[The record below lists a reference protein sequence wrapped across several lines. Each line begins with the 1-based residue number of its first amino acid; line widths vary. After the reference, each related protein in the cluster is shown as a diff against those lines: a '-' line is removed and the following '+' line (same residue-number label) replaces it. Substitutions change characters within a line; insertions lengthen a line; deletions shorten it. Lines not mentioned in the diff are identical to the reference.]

1 MTEEEIKRATC
12 QISGSGNSGTG
23 WLIAPQFVL
32 TARHCVEDALKEGKS
47 VHLQFGAGEASIQV
61 DATVGPDDES
71 LDVCLLQLPHP
82 LELDPIPI
90 ATESPR
96 AGEKWSAFGYPVV
109 KLVLGHALRGEI
121 QQVLDD
127 SLLRVDLDVSIE
139 PGTHLSDYRGLSGSA
154 LIVAGVCKGLLLV
167 NIDSALGALSL
178 HKIRPFLEKHS
189 LASPQAELVA
199 AAITYG
205 ARPEFDAS
213 LESVIAKLRGGYVF
227 IEGSHGVGKSLYCKH
242 FQPQSPALEALG
254 VYALSD
260 RTRGSTPAKQAQPEA
275 LFDWL
280 NSLLSSRATGKP
292 ARLRDLTYSQLIE
305 LTGQVLKSLAERST
319 RAGKVGV
326 LFIDGIDEAAAAGAD
341 ALKRL
346 VNLLPPEI
354 PDGLV
359 IVVTGVGLQAL
370 GADLDPINR
379 GAERLTL
386 PPLDRDVQYDVC
398 RSFLD
403 EDKDKAH
410 IVAALCDRALG
421 HPLYLRYLADMVNS
435 GATEL
440 DIAELPVFSGAIEE
454 YYETIWSKLIASN
467 DVVNLLGIIARVRWG
482 IPVSKVA
489 SMLTAS
495 ELAALPSTLVRVR
508 HLLAYPDNTQVYHPS
523 FTDFAIHKTAVI
535 DEWVH
540 SRLVDFCASAES
552 EDYGVLNK
560 VYHGLRAGKQ
570 HQLRAIEECQQTWV
584 DESVL
589 RGVEPDVLLSDVE
602 DTLEAAMSIGGAL
615 DIIRLLLLSQ
625 RLTFRYDVLF
635 VQSAQLVASALTAL
649 GKTESAIRH
658 IVRSGRLVVSADEA
672 FAVANALTRQGST
685 EQALHLLELLRRE
698 VNQVFEKIGTGEGL
712 SIREFF
718 GAVDVLLHSFS
729 LARAA
734 GGDPPFSRLVR
745 TVSERVL
752 FAPGSKFSRE
762 ESAQVLRH
770 LFGSIAGGQLCLQ
783 AEYLSIR
790 QTGLP
795 VDVETRHQLLSLLQV
810 LVHAQMYSE
819 RYGTPLDR
827 NLLAALLDE
836 ITSVIDAPLKPDDR
850 NFLHADVLIETGATH
865 GLVATYCAGADFPGD
880 EKLPLHKENRAD
892 FDYSGFDGAMLKLR
906 AKTFLS
912 DDNTKPQVS
921 QPSGYEWEGGLEA
934 LARAVAWCDGKARR
948 AFAAK
953 DQQELDAVWAL
964 LQEELLPSLA
974 FTLEERIHWEASYF
988 IPEAVIPRLY
998 QHLAKLFL
1006 DCFADK
1012 AIALLE
1018 ALERG
1023 FDSQLGIYNEGFRLA
1038 LQRVLQL
1045 YVEHGPTGAQ
1055 ADMAF
1060 VLVLRWRDYAQAN
1073 VANRL
1078 ELVPELLQIIPLLA
1092 QLNAQEEALRTYRM
1106 VLASSMGPSW
1116 YKEDQLSVM
1125 SSTLEA
1131 LPATSP
1137 LSSSSLG
1144 QVAALLERASGEM
1157 TFQRYVRAD
1166 KGNFIGQLCRRS
1178 LYADAVRYFEHQS
1191 CGTLPELYAQATAGD
1206 LDRVSPLV
1214 GMRYPGGA
1222 LEEQAALLA
1231 LVRNTGS
1238 RASWR
1243 VRWALLEVFLHGD
1256 ERHLTDWGGEL
1267 AGIINELSQSSADLE
1282 VVSARLR
1289 SIVESLN
1296 AERAWLLLQALV
1308 PKLAPALR
1316 GQFEPYLDKARS
1328 GLDQG
1333 RTQRLSRNFDV
1344 HEREAP
1350 AEVEAVPEASSSEVA
1365 EEDER
1370 FVLPGMFG
1378 KRSAIGE
1385 SRAQILE
1392 AQEHVKRRNFSAATR
1407 KAIDSLTTLQNS
1419 GWSIWIDRHSAKP
1432 ADELIRTHVQNA
1444 DEIARLY
1451 APLVRAERHSQRW
1464 SIATHLVSLVGQKL
1478 SPENQA
1484 KALSIAIDHVRQIV
1498 GEAST
1503 AEFGYMG
1510 ADGGADADESL
1521 MELLLWALDHPAWG
1535 RRDAAASMVLWLAR
1549 QDSAWLPQL
1558 AKLAVSMDSRNRAD
1572 IAAATLD
1579 ILAREDAVS
1588 LWGHIESH
1596 IDVFHVLQHCR
1607 HVGRLATFMRVAE
1620 RASKRGIQ
1628 SAVAAFQAITQA
1640 FPETATSLA
1649 AAPAANSGP
1658 PAYVPPSL
1666 YRIWSELFE
1675 LGLVTTSTKEA
1686 FASQMATS
1694 CSPLPVP
1701 VAKELEELVAEGA
1714 RERGDLS
1721 NGRWATTIRYALNT
1735 ALFQPLPASKLGKA
1749 EASLRTYNPESLL
1762 EPRNA
1767 TELLAGLVDCLE
1779 SGKPQSFRPSHSSLV
1794 FLHLGCSLELEREFT
1809 HVEVTAHLV
1818 APGQPRHMQ
1827 PTPPTFRATELPR
1840 PGPDEP
1846 LAVCATARP
1855 VLAYFGGLSPAIATP
1870 RFLHF
1875 IGAQPSAVV
1884 RFHWRH
1890 GSTASTLASSRRHEA
1905 VLTGI
1910 ERSALNL
1917 PDGWRIEWVLRV
1929 GGAVK
1934 AVLHNF

>member
-12 QISGSGNSGTG
+12 QITGSGESGTG
-23 WLIAPQFVL
+23 WLIAPQLVL
-32 TARHCVEDALKEGKS
+32 TARHCVEDALKEGRS
-47 VHLQFGAGEASIQV
+47 VHLQFGAGEASIQL

-71 LDVCLLQLPHP
+71 LDVCLLQLPQP
-82 LELDPIPI
+82 LELDPIPVS
-90 ATESPR
+90 TESPR

-109 KLVLGHALRGEI
+109 KLVLGHALRGDI
-121 QQVLDD
+121 QQVLDE
-127 SLLRVDLDVSIE
+127 SLLCVDLDISVE
-139 PGTHLSDYRGLSGSA
+139 PGTHLSDYRGFSGSA
-154 LIVAGVCKGLLLV
+154 LIAAGVCKGMLRLK
-167 NIDSALGALSL
+167 IDTALGALSL
-178 HKIRPFLEKHS
+178 QKLRPFLEKHT
-189 LASPQAELVA
+189 LASPQTEA
-199 AAITYG
+199 AAATITYG
-205 ARPEFDAS
+205 GRPEFDES
-213 LESVIAKLRGGYVF
+213 LESIIEKLRGGYVF

-242 FQPQSPALEALG
+242 FKPQSPVLETLG
-254 VYALSD
+254 VYALTD

-280 NSLLSSRATGKP
+280 NSMLSSRATGKP
-292 ARLRDLTYSQLIE
+292 ARLLDLTYSQLME
-305 LTGQVLKSLAERST
+305 LTAEVLKSLAERST

-326 LFIDGIDEAAAAGAD
+326 LFIDGINEAAAVGAD

-346 VNLLPPEI
+346 VNLLPAEV

-359 IVVTGVGLQAL
+359 VVVTGVGLDAL

-386 PPLDRDVQYDVC
+386 TPLDRDVQYEVC

-403 EDKDKAH
+403 EGKDKAH

-454 YYETIWSKLIASN
+454 YYETIWSKLIAST
-467 DVVNLLGIIARVRWG
+467 DVVNLLGIIARLRWG

-489 SMLTAS
+489 SMLTPS
-495 ELAALPSTLVRVR
+495 ELAALPSTLVRIR
-508 HLLAYPDNTQVYHPS
+508 HLLAHPDNTQVYHPS
-523 FTDFAIHKTAVI
+523 FTEFVIHKTAVI

-540 SRLVDFCASAES
+540 SRLADFCANAQS

-560 VYHGLRAGKQ
+560 VYHGLRAGKR
-570 HQLRAIEECQQTWV
+570 HQMRAIEECQQAWV

-589 RGVEPDVLLSDVE
+589 RGAEPDVLLSDVDE
-602 DTLEAAMSIGGAL
+602 TLEAAMETAGAL

-635 VQSAQLVASALTAL
+635 VQSAQLVASALIAL
-649 GKTESAIRH
+649 KKTESAIRH
-658 IVRSGRLVVSADEA
+658 IVRNGRLVVAADEA

-685 EQALHLLELLRRE
+685 DQALHLLELLRRE
-698 VNQVFEKIGTGEGL
+698 VNQVFEKIGTVNGL

-752 FAPGSKFSRE
+752 FASGSTFSRE
-762 ESAQVLRH
+762 ESAQVLRQ
-770 LFGSIAGGQLCLQ
+770 LSGSMVGGQLCLQ
-783 AEYLSIR
+783 SEYLSIR

-795 VDVETRHQLLSLLQV
+795 VDVETRHQLLLLLQV

-827 NLLAALLDE
+827 TLVATLHEE
-836 ITSVIDAPLKPDDR
+836 ISAVIDAPLQADDR
-850 NFLHADVLIETGATH
+850 SFLYADVLIETGATH
-865 GLVATYCAGADFPGD
+865 SLVATYCAGTDFLGD
-880 EKLPLHKENRAD
+880 GTLPLHKENRAD
-892 FDYSGFDGAMLKLR
+892 FDHSGFDGAMLQLR
-906 AKTFLS
+906 AKAFLS
-912 DDNTKPQVS
+912 DDNTKPQVA
-921 QPSGYEWEGGLEA
+921 QPAGYNWERELDA
-934 LARAVAWCDGKARR
+934 LARTVAWCDGKARR

-953 DQQELDAVWAL
+953 DQQELDAVWAFS
-964 LQEELLPSLA
+964 QEELVPSL
-974 FTLEERIHWEASYF
+974 TLSLEERVHWEASYF

-1018 ALERG
+1018 ALDRG

-1038 LQRVLQL
+1038 LQRVLQQ

-1055 ADMAF
+1055 ADMVFA
-1060 VLVLRWRDYAQAN
+1060 LVLRWRDYAEAN
-1073 VANRL
+1073 VENRF
-1078 ELVPELLQIIPLLA
+1078 ELVPELLRIIPLLA
-1092 QLNAQEEALRTYRM
+1092 QMQAEEEALRTYRS

-1137 LSSSSLG
+1137 LSGSSLG
-1144 QVAALLERASGEM
+1144 QVAALLERAAGEM
-1157 TFQRYVRAD
+1157 TFQRYIRAD

-1191 CGTLPELYAQATAGD
+1191 CGTLPELYAQATTGD
-1206 LDRVSPLV
+1206 LDRVSTVV

-1222 LEEQAALLA
+1222 LEEQAAMLA

-1238 RASWR
+1238 HASWR

-1256 ERHLTDWGGEL
+1256 ERHLTDWGCEY
-1267 AGIINELSQSSADLE
+1267 ASIINELSQIPADLE
-1282 VVSARLR
+1282 VARSRVR
-1289 SIVESLN
+1289 SIAASLN

-1316 GQFEPYLDKARS
+1316 GQFEPNLHDARS
-1328 GLDQG
+1328 RLNDEQV
-1333 RTQRLSRNFDV
+1333 QRLSRSFDV
-1344 HEREAP
+1344 HADEAH
-1350 AEVEAVPEASSSEVA
+1350 ANVEAKPETRSSEVD
-1365 EEDER
+1365 EDER

-1378 KRSAIGE
+1378 KRSAMSA
-1385 SRAQILE
+1385 SRTQLLE
-1392 AQEHVKRRNFSAATR
+1392 AQEHVKRRNFSAAAR
-1407 KAIDSLTTLQNS
+1407 KAIDSLTTLQAS
-1419 GWSIWIDRHSAKP
+1419 GWSIWIDRHSAKA
-1432 ADELIRTHVQNA
+1432 ADELIRTHVQDA
-1444 DEIARLY
+1444 DEVARLY
-1451 APLVRAERHSQRW
+1451 GPLVRAERYSQRW
-1464 SIATHLVSLVGQKL
+1464 NIATHLISLVGQKL
-1478 SPENQA
+1478 SSENQA
-1484 KALSIAIDHVRQIV
+1484 KALSIVIDHVHQIV
-1498 GEAST
+1498 GETST
-1503 AEFGYMG
+1503 AQFGYLG
-1510 ADGGADADESL
+1510 AGAGAGANESL
-1521 MELLLWALDHPAWG
+1521 MELLLWALDHPAWA

-1549 QDSAWLPQL
+1549 QDSTWLPQL

-1579 ILAREDAVS
+1579 ILAREDAVR
-1588 LWGHIESH
+1588 LWNHIESH
-1596 IDVFHVLQHCR
+1596 VDVSHVLQHCH

-1628 SAVAAFQAITQA
+1628 SAVTAFQAVTQA
-1640 FPETATSLA
+1640 FPETTPAP
-1649 AAPAANSGP
+1649 APAAYNGP
-1658 PAYVPPSL
+1658 PGYVPASL
-1666 YRIWSELFE
+1666 YGLWRELFQ
-1675 LGLVTTSTKEA
+1675 LGLMTTSAQQA
-1686 FASQMATS
+1686 FASEMAAR
-1694 CSPLPVP
+1694 CSPLPVIL
-1701 VAKELEELVAEGA
+1701 AKKLEELVAQGA
-1714 RERGDLS
+1714 RERADLS
-1721 NGRWATTIRYALNT
+1721 IGRWATTIRYTLNT

-1749 EASLRTYNPESLL
+1749 EAALRTYNPESLL
-1762 EPRNA
+1762 EPQNA
-1767 TELLAGLVDCLE
+1767 SELLVGLIAGLE
-1779 SGKPQSFRPSHSSLV
+1779 SGRPQSFRPSAGGIV
-1794 FLHLGCSLELEREFT
+1794 FLNLECSLELNREFT
-1809 HVEVTAHLV
+1809 HVEVTAHIV
-1818 APGQPRHMQ
+1818 APGQPRPGQ

-1910 ERSALNL
+1910 ERSALKL

-1929 GGAVK
+1929 DGAIK